1 MGQVPLE
8 KLSQQL
14 SGSRSKRTFGTV
26 FPHGN
31 PESHAASCTP
41 DSGAQ
46 VCRPMTA
53 TFTRGGNR
61 SNPEDTASPP
71 PPGWG
76 RGERPGSGTAAIHTP
91 ATRAQQHPTP
101 KEPGLGSQKGRGGGR
116 LVTATPVTPALCW
129 ADSPAPAGPS
139 PHPVSLSHHRLHLP
153 LLQTQNGRSVL

>member
-61 SNPEDTASPP
+61 SNPKDTASPP
-71 PPGWG
+71 P
-76 RGERPGSGTAAIHTP
+76 RAGEEEKGLAVGPQPSTPRP
-91 ATRAQQHPTP
+91 
-101 KEPGLGSQKGRGGGR
+101 
-116 LVTATPVTPALCW
+116 PALSSIPLPKGLDW
-129 ADSPAPAGPS
+129 AARKA
-139 PHPVSLSHHRLHLP
+139 VA
-153 LLQTQNGRSVL
+153 VAAW